1 MFLGLLL
8 ALAASALFNV
18 AVAVQALDARTLPRE
33 LSLRVGLLRELVRR
47 RRWRI
52 GMLLALIGWP
62 LHAAALGLAPLT
74 AVQPALA
81 AGLLILLFVASRT
94 LGEAVTGREVLA
106 VLLIVA
112 GEAGVAWAAPDRS
125 GTHAHGLGLTAV
137 LVALGAIAL
146 FPYAFHHRAGASGMA
161 AVMSAGVAF
170 AISGFVTKLVSD
182 DLSSGGIFSA
192 WLWADLVAVAAAIG
206 VLSENTAFQTRPASQ
221 VAPLVF
227 SAQTVLPVLL
237 APLVGGESWS
247 NTPLGGGAVLIA
259 LAAVVAGVV
268 MIARSRAVGSL
279 IAGHAAEAGEL
290 IVETEEEWE
299 RARSHD
305 EGGRSHRQV
314 KVGEPDRAREG
325 AGDGGP

>member
-1 MFLGLLL
+1 MLLGLLL

-18 AVAVQALDARTLPRE
+18 AVAVQALDARTLPRK
-33 LSLRVGLLRELVRR
+33 LSLRFGLLRQLVRR
-47 RRWRI
+47 RRWRL

-81 AGLLILLFVASRT
+81 AGLLILLVVASRT
-94 LGEAVTGREVLA
+94 LGESVTSREVLA

-112 GEAGVAWAAPDRS
+112 GEAGVAWAAPHRS
-125 GTHAHGLGLTAV
+125 GTHAHGLGLVAV
-137 LVALGAIAL
+137 LVGLGAIAL
-146 FPYAFHHRAGASGMA
+146 FPYAFRHRPGASGMA

-170 AISGFVTKLVSD
+170 ALTGFVTKLVSD
-182 DLSSGGIFSA
+182 DLGSGAVFSA
-192 WLWADLVAVAAAIG
+192 WLWADLVAVAAVIG

-237 APLVGGESWS
+237 APVVGGEDWGD
-247 NTPLGGGAVLIA
+247 TPLGGAAVLIA
-259 LAAVVAGVV
+259 LGAVVAGVV
-268 MIARSRAVGSL
+268 LIARSQAVGSL
-279 IAGHAAEAGEL
+279 IARHATELGEL
-290 IVETEEEWE
+290 IVETEEDWQ
-299 RARSHD
+299 RAGAHD
-305 EGGRSHRQV
+305 EGGRPHDQIQMRDA
-314 KVGEPDRAREG
+314 DRAREG

>member
-1 MFLGLLL
+1 MLLGLLL
-8 ALAASALFNV
+8 ALAASAFFNV

-33 LSLRVGLLRELVRR
+33 LSLRVGLLRQLVRR

-62 LHAAALGLAPLT
+62 LHAAALGSAPLT

-81 AGLLILLFVASRT
+81 AGLLILLAVASRS
-94 LGEAVTGREVLA
+94 LGERVTGREVFA
-106 VLLIVA
+106 VLLIIG

-125 GTHAHGLGLTAV
+125 GTHADGLGLVVV

-146 FPYAFHHRAGASGMA
+146 FPYAFRHRRGSTGMA

-170 AISGFVTKLVSD
+170 ALTGFVTKLVSD
-182 DLSSGGIFSA
+182 DLNSGAIFTA
-192 WLWADLVAVAAAIG
+192 WLWSGLVALAAAIG

-237 APLVGGESWS
+237 APLVGGEDWS
-247 NTPLGGGAVLIA
+247 NTPLGGGAVVMA
-259 LAAVVAGVV
+259 LAAVCAGVIL
-268 MIARSRAVGSL
+268 IARSQAVGSL
-279 IAGHAAEAGEL
+279 ISRHATELGEVMVEAEEKAGVEMREVTRSAEP
-290 IVETEEEWE
+290 
-299 RARSHD
+299 H
-305 EGGRSHRQV
+305 GR
-314 KVGEPDRAREG
+314 
-325 AGDGGP
+325 

>member
-1 MFLGLLL
+1 MLLGLLL
-8 ALAASALFNV
+8 ALAASAFFNV

-33 LSLRVGLLRELVRR
+33 LSLRVGLLRQLVRR

-62 LHAAALGLAPLT
+62 LHAAALGSAPLT

-81 AGLLILLFVASRT
+81 AGLLILLAVASRS
-94 LGEAVTGREVLA
+94 LGERVTGREVFA
-106 VLLIVA
+106 VLLIIG

-125 GTHAHGLGLTAV
+125 GTHADGLGLVVV

-146 FPYAFHHRAGASGMA
+146 FPYAFRHRRGSTGMA

-170 AISGFVTKLVSD
+170 ALTGFVTKLVSD
-182 DLSSGGIFSA
+182 DLNSGAIFTA
-192 WLWADLVAVAAAIG
+192 WLWSGLVAVAAAIG

-237 APLVGGESWS
+237 APLVGGEDWS
-247 NTPLGGGAVLIA
+247 NTPLGGGAVVMA
-259 LAAVVAGVV
+259 LAAVCAGVIL
-268 MIARSRAVGSL
+268 IARSQAVGSL
-279 IAGHAAEAGEL
+279 ISRHATELGEVMVEAEEKAGVEMREVTRSAEP
-290 IVETEEEWE
+290 
-299 RARSHD
+299 H
-305 EGGRSHRQV
+305 GR
-314 KVGEPDRAREG
+314 
-325 AGDGGP
+325 

>member
-1 MFLGLLL
+1 MLLGLLL
-8 ALAASALFNV
+8 ALAASAFFNV

-33 LSLRVGLLRELVRR
+33 LSLRVGLLRQLVRR

-62 LHAAALGLAPLT
+62 LHAAALGSAPLT

-81 AGLLILLFVASRT
+81 AGLLILLAVASRS
-94 LGEAVTGREVLA
+94 LGERVTGREVFA
-106 VLLIVA
+106 VLLIIG

-125 GTHAHGLGLTAV
+125 GTHADGLGLVVV

-146 FPYAFHHRAGASGMA
+146 FPYAFRHRRGATGMA

-170 AISGFVTKLVSD
+170 ALTGFVTKLVSD
-182 DLSSGGIFSA
+182 DLNSGAILTA
-192 WLWADLVAVAAAIG
+192 WLWADLVAVAAVVG

-237 APLVGGESWS
+237 APLVGGEDWS
-247 NTPLGGGAVLIA
+247 NTPLGGGAVVMA
-259 LAAVVAGVV
+259 LAAVCAGVIL
-268 MIARSRAVGSL
+268 IARSQAVGSL
-279 IAGHAAEAGEL
+279 ISRHATELGEVMVEAEE
-290 IVETEEEWE
+290 
-299 RARSHD
+299 
-305 EGGRSHRQV
+305 
-314 KVGEPDRAREG
+314 KVGVEMREVTRSAEPHGR
-325 AGDGGP
+325 